1 MGKKKKKTFKKKLK
15 INLKKKKNVETFG
28 ESIFLEGKC
37 RKKKKKKK
45 NHQQFLNQ
53 KPLPGSFVL
62 LSFGQRD
69 GEKQK
74 KKVFSV
80 NLKVTPEFQSL

>member
-1 MGKKKKKTFKKKLK
+1 MGKKKKKRTFKKKLK
-15 INLKKKKNVETFG
+15 INLKKKTLRHLEKVYSLKANVE
-28 ESIFLEGKC
+28 
-37 RKKKKKKK
+37 RKK

-74 KKVFSV
+74 KKSFFS
-80 NLKVTPEFQSL
+80 KSQGYS